1 VDLIVSGSPLLTA
14 SPALLTFS
22 GGSNTAFP
30 TQTVQVASSVQSL
43 SFTASTSPATPWLAV
58 TGGGATP
65 QGIIVSV
72 NATSLSPGTYQG
84 AVQLIAAGAGNSPL
98 SIPVTLVVNAAAM
111 LQATPSP
118 VNFTYKPA
126 GTPPPSQTVGVT
138 LSGQPA
144 TNLRSVVAP
153 GVPWL
158 SIQNASGSNINVAAD
173 PTGLLPGV
181 YSGSVVVAADGA
193 ANSPLTIPVTLLVG
207 GSPEFDISQE
217 SLAFTAVTAQSQPIS
232 TTITMNTGQNP
243 VVNFSLSVTAS
254 TWLTITPLSGMTP
267 TTATITVDPT
277 GLRAGNYSG
286 SVIVSSSGNVIRTIP
301 VNLTV
306 ADAPT
311 FTVSPPLLEFAYAH
325 GGNPPPPVN
334 VYIGRFGADISVTA
348 TTSVPWLTL
357 SPTAPSTSGPI
368 KVQVVPTGLAA
379 GIYQGVVLLSLTNS
393 PAVAKQIPVT
403 LYVDQPANPQ
413 ITSVSNGMSF
423 LNAPLAPGLFFSV
436 FGTGLGPATPAP
448 TVLQS
453 DQTLS
458 QSIAGVQVLVNGIPC
473 PLLYVSSVQ
482 INAIAPYSL
491 FNRNSARVAVS
502 YLGTVSDEVPVSVSP
517 TSPGLFSFPPT
528 GAGPGAILNQDQS
541 VNTHANPAAKGA
553 IISLFGGGGGQTT
566 PPGIDGLVTT
576 TDLMP
581 KLLLPVSVTIGGI
594 AATDIQY
601 AGAAPGFPAGGLQVN
616 VRIPASVASGDL
628 PVILKI
634 GDTTSQSG
642 LLVSVK

>member
-1 VDLIVSGSPLLTA
+1 
-14 SPALLTFS
+14 
-22 GGSNTAFP
+22 
-30 TQTVQVASSVQSL
+30 
-43 SFTASTSPATPWLAV
+43 V

-65 QGIIVSV
+65 QSIVVSV

-84 AVQLIAAGAGNSPL
+84 AVQLTAAGAGNSPL

-126 GTPPPSQTVGVT
+126 GTPPPPQTVGVT

-144 TNLRSVVAP
+144 TNVRSTPA
-153 GVPWL
+153 VPWL
-158 SIQNASGSNINVAAD
+158 SSQTGSGGNISITAN

-181 YSGSVVVAADGA
+181 YNGSVVVAVDGA
-193 ANSPLTIPVTLLVG
+193 ANSPLSIPVTLIVG
-207 GSPEFDISQE
+207 GLPEFDVSQE

-232 TTITMNTGQNP
+232 TTIALTTGANP
-243 VVNFSLSVTAS
+243 PVSFSLSVTAS
-254 TWLTITPLSGMTP
+254 TWLSITPLSGMTP
-267 TTATITVDPT
+267 TTSTITVDPT

-286 SVIVSSSGNVIRTIP
+286 SVIVSSGNNVVRTIP

-311 FTVSPPLLEFAYAH
+311 FTVSPPLLEFAYSH
-325 GGNPPPPVN
+325 GGSAPPPVN
-334 VYIGRFGADISVTA
+334 AYIGRFGADISVTA
-348 TTSVPWLTL
+348 TTNVPWLTV
-357 SPTAPSTSGPI
+357 SPTTPSTSGPI

-379 GIYQGVVLLSLTNS
+379 GIYQGTVLLSLTNT

-436 FGTGLGPATPAP
+436 FGTDLGPATGAP
-448 TVLQS
+448 MTLAS

-458 QSIAGVQVLVNGIPC
+458 QSVAGVQVLVNGIPC

-491 FNRNSARVAVS
+491 FNKSSARVAVS

-517 TSPGLFSFPPT
+517 SSPGLFSFPPT
-528 GAGPGAILNQDQS
+528 GTGPGAILNQDQS
-541 VNTHANPAAKGA
+541 VNTRANPAAKGT

-628 PVILKI
+628 PVILKV